1 MEILFFQYPP
11 CSTCRKAAKWLA
23 DHHIEVTTRHI
34 VETPPSA
41 QELSQWIARSGM
53 PLQKFFNTSGQRYR
67 ELKLKERIPVSSPDE
82 LIALLAS
89 DGMLIKRPL
98 LVTDTHVLVGFDPK
112 RWEETLCP
120 QPH

>member
-1 MEILFFQYPP
+1 METLFFQYPP

-23 DHHIEVTTRHI
+23 DHHIEVT
-34 VETPPSA
+34 A
-41 QELSQWIARSGM
+41 
-53 PLQKFFNTSGQRYR
+53 RYR

-98 LVTDTHVLVGFDPK
+98 LVTDTHVLAGFDPK
-112 RWEETLCP
+112 RWEEALCP
-120 QPH
+120 QSR